1 MHSQCFQTHTIMSEE
16 EESRTQCTARLTGV
30 VSLNFRDNFS
40 NYLGSLKRG
49 SAEVVPRYSVCTCR
63 LD

>member
-1 MHSQCFQTHTIMSEE
+1 MYYICLQIHTIMREE

-30 VSLNFRDNFS
+30 VSVHFRDTFS
-40 NYLGSLKRG
+40 NYSGSLKRG
-49 SAEVVPRYSVCTCR
+49 STEVVLLFYLCTGR